1 MCDQIERVERALIKV
16 QAEHNSLEL
25 IVIAMKKRALI
36 IIDRLLLLLRFA
48 TQPKLR
54 ERRVT
59 SSNSKKISSISVYTS
74 YLARRGNRG
83 SDTEII
89 KVLMHFA
96 ESRDLSL
103 SDEKN
108 SVTALLMFN
117 KRATETDE
125 TDNLSETSKLY
136 LFKRRTDLAV
146 KFEQFAISESSLVL
160 QFDKHDSN

>member
-1 MCDQIERVERALIKV
+1 MSAG
-16 QAEHNSLEL
+16 
-25 IVIAMKKRALI
+25 
-36 IIDRLLLLLRFA
+36 
-48 TQPKLR
+48 
-54 ERRVT
+54 
-59 SSNSKKISSISVYTS
+59 
-74 YLARRGNRG
+74 RGNRG